1 LIAAPSLAS
10 DPTPKRIRYNRS
22 LPSHS
27 QRIADMVPPDVTTF
41 DKSSAAFPGIDNRV
55 LLAACSAS
63 PLPAA
68 ALARLAEQAQLQAA
82 GGGLAFEPYDGLLAQ
97 LRAAAGEVL
106 GADAGD
112 ISFQRNSTE
121 AISLIAAGYP
131 FARGDEVIGYVHE
144 YPANHYPWRTLAE
157 NGVRLVELANARPPG
172 VADCGSRPCA
182 LSLDELEQKIT
193 PRTRVV
199 ALSHVQFASGYAL
212 DVRALAA
219 LCHERGIDLV
229 IDAAQSLGALPVEP
243 LPGTAAIV
251 ASGWKWLLGPIGSGL
266 MWSSPELREKLRHV
280 MVGAE
285 SMQQGTDYLD
295 HSWRPH
301 SSAKRFEYATS
312 SPALVAALAASI
324 ESIHLRYGVAAINTE
339 LRRLQDLLADR
350 LDDALFTPLRFDAEH
365 RSGILAVICR
375 SREPEQ
381 VAAALR
387 ERGFIT
393 TVRGGY
399 LRFAPHF
406 FVTDEQVARLAETM
420 NACGR

>member
-1 LIAAPSLAS
+1 MLTESFPQMAS
-10 DPTPKRIRYNRS
+10 
-22 LPSHS
+22 
-27 QRIADMVPPDVTTF
+27 PDVTTF
-41 DKSSAAFPGIDNRV
+41 DKSSAAFPGIENRV

-68 ALARLAEQAQLQAA
+68 ALARIAEQAQLQAA
-82 GGGLAFEPYDGLLAQ
+82 VGGLAFEPYDGLLAQ
-97 LRAAAGEVL
+97 LRTSAGQLL

-131 FARGDEVIGYVHE
+131 FTSGDEVIGYVHE
-144 YPANHYPWRTLAE
+144 YPANHYPWRNLAQH
-157 NGVRLVELANARPPG
+157 GVRLVELANSRPPG

-182 LSLDELEQKIT
+182 LSLDELEQRIT

-199 ALSHVQFASGYAL
+199 ALSHVQFASGYAV

-243 LPGTAAIV
+243 LPGMAAIV
-251 ASGWKWLLGPIGSGL
+251 ASGWKWLLGPIGSGV
-266 MWSSPELREKLRHV
+266 MWTSPQLREKVRHV
-280 MVGAE
+280 IVGAE

-312 SPALVAALAASI
+312 SPTLVAGLEASI
-324 ESIHLRYGVAAINTE
+324 DSVHLRYGVAAINTE
-339 LRRLQDLLADR
+339 LLRLQELLIDR
-350 LDDALFTPLRFDAEH
+350 LEDALFTPLRFDPVH

-375 SREPEQ
+375 RREPEQ
-381 VAAALR
+381 LAAPLR

-399 LRFAPHF
+399 LRVAPHF
-406 FVTDEQVARLAETM
+406 FVTDEQVERLAETM